1 MGKLLYLLCAIPLLP
16 VLCSAA
22 TCTDGSL
29 ASYIGLGSAGC
40 TIGANT
46 LYDFHTVSG
55 ISGATPISTADV
67 SLTPLGGNFDPGISA
82 SFSTVAGAN
91 TQLELLFTYQ
101 IAGTSYIGDSITLT
115 GSSETGDGAV
125 TDIQNFC
132 AGGMF
137 GPDGVTGCTGM
148 AGSLLTLDGIQNH
161 DSTTFGPTSFF
172 DVTDDLTL
180 DGGLMGSAS
189 GATTTDRFSSVP
201 EPISYLL
208 AGWGLALGLGAK
220 LISDRRNRRTL

>member
-1 MGKLLYLLCAIPLLP
+1 MGKIFYLSCAIPLLS

-22 TCTDGSL
+22 TCTDGTL
-29 ASYIGLGSAGC
+29 ASYIGLGAVGC

-67 SLTPLGGNFDPGISA
+67 SIAPLGGNFDPGITA
-82 SFSTVAGAN
+82 SVSTVAGAN

-101 IAGTSYIGDSITLT
+101 IAGTSYVGDSITLA
-115 GSSETGDGAV
+115 GASETGDGAV

-132 AGGMF
+132 AGGTF
-137 GPDGVTGCTGM
+137 GPDGVSSCTGM
-148 AGSLLTLDGIQNH
+148 PGSLLTLDGVQNH

-172 DVTDDLTL
+172 GVTDDLTL

-189 GATTTDRFSSVP
+189 GATITDRFSSVP

-208 AGWGLALGLGAK
+208 TGLGLALGLGAK
-220 LISDRRNRRTL
+220 LRAARRNRRTL